1 MSQMEAA
8 QAAFLTLR
16 LRVHLANAVR
26 VSALWV
32 QISHSLEHCWFD
44 ALLLAAGCLTDSS
57 FCNFL

>member
-16 LRVHLANAVR
+16 LRVHLANTVR

-32 QISHSLEHCWFD
+32 QIPHSLEYCWFD
-44 ALLLAAGCLTDSS
+44 ALLLAAGGLTDGS

>member
-16 LRVHLANAVR
+16 LRVHLANTVR

-32 QISHSLEHCWFD
+32 QIPHSLEDCWFD
-44 ALLLAAGCLTDSS
+44 ALLLAAGA
-57 FCNFL
+57 